1 MGNLKVCAGCAAA
14 KAKARA
20 VPKMMQ
26 EKAATPGE
34 RLFIDISG
42 SYAKSAVGNQYWVMA
57 VDDYTRKR
65 WSYFIKKKSD
75 IRTVIGALLT
85 KLAGAGHKTKFVRC
99 DEQVRTPSN

>member
-1 MGNLKVCAGCAAA
+1 MLGHVGEKCLRETSKLFGWKLVGNLKVCAGCAAA

-20 VPKMMQ
+20 IPKMMQ
-26 EKAATPGE
+26 EKATTPGE

-42 SYAKSAVGNQYWVMA
+42 PHAKSAVGNQYWVMA

-75 IRTVIGALLT
+75 IGTVIGA
-85 KLAGAGHKTKFVRC
+85 
-99 DEQVRTPSN
+99 